1 MGFAALQGKHY
12 GLLAHSLIPGFPVFL
27 VDFGRTEKW

>member
-12 GLLAHSLIPGFPVFL
+12 GLRAPSLTPGFPVFL
-27 VDFGRTEKW
+27 VDFRRTEKW